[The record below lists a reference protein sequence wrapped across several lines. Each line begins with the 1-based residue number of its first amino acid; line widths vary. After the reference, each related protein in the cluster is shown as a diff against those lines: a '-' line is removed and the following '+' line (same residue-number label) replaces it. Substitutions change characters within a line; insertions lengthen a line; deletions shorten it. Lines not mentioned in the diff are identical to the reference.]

1 MKNLFL
7 ALVVAVFGT
16 TAIFADD
23 HEMPKTE
30 GVEATAPAAPVAEAP
45 AAKSAKP
52 AKKAKK
58 AKKAKEHKAEE
69 HGTPA
74 ADAAPGT
81 EAAPAGH

>member
-7 ALVVAVFGT
+7 ALVIAVFGT

-52 AKKAKK
+52 AKKTKK
-58 AKKAKEHKAEE
+58 AKKVKEHKTEE
-69 HGTPA
+69 HGAPA
-74 ADAAPGT
+74 ADVAPGT